1 MSLKKLVDILN
12 KQKLIGSMV
21 QNQNMQKHE
30 VIESLVQKQHSVE
43 LQNYI
48 ATQSTT
54 ELGGHLDALPLADAL
69 KLWMKIPKERENDLL
84 WELSDKRRFELA
96 GDRQP
101 DFQNSKI
108 NVYELQEG
116 RLRNIPILG
125 RNDLEGAKPV

>member
-1 MSLKKLVDILN
+1 
-12 KQKLIGSMV
+12 MV